1 MQQTKKSG
9 KFACSLCG
17 QKQSQQRVSTSVC
30 ISLQHVTPNLPFYR
44 MTSCLQVYAS
54 SAFAKDVRLV
64 VQQLNAARSQAPE
77 NASGPPRASVSYNP
91 PEHGKDTW
99 QAYCPGPKQA
109 VQQVCSAQLSMLP

>member
-1 MQQTKKSG
+1 M
-9 KFACSLCG
+9 
-17 QKQSQQRVSTSVC
+17 
-30 ISLQHVTPNLPFYR
+30 
-44 MTSCLQVYAS
+44 YAS

-77 NASGPPRASVSYNP
+77 NASGPSQPSASYSP

-109 VQQVCSAQLSMLP
+109 VQQVRSAQLGMLP